1 MGQVEQTTTVVGE
14 FRTVHTSHPCT
25 RRTNNAAA
33 VSTNPLTASEC
44 HSDMCTCANAT
55 YFGPHF
61 TRGAPTPVVVRLIL
75 YIYWYTNYM
84 SHPPVNSP
92 KFALLIAII
101 AGHMSISSPSSNTR
115 GTRVVDPVCP
125 NYTTYTSQPL
135 STSKK
140 APLQPLRPNPYLRQ
154 AALGTTETTSC
165 GALHL
170 ISAPQIHVSDA
181 PCGLVYVKLPVTLAA
196 AFHFQ

>member
-75 YIYWYTNYM
+75 YQLHEPPPRELTKVCSTYSHHRWTHVNFIASKQYTRHTCRRSSLSKLHNI
-84 SHPPVNSP
+84 HVTATVHIQEGPITTAAPQPVP
-92 KFALLIAII
+92 T
-101 AGHMSISSPSSNTR
+101 PSSTGNNR
-115 GTRVVDPVCP
+115 
-125 NYTTYTSQPL
+125 N
-135 STSKK
+135 
-140 APLQPLRPNPYLRQ
+140 
-154 AALGTTETTSC
+154 
-165 GALHL
+165 H
-170 ISAPQIHVSDA
+170 
-181 PCGLVYVKLPVTLAA
+181 
-196 AFHFQ
+196 